1 MFMAYDWRVVVIE
14 KFLVLHYVE
23 EATLKLVFFLFCC
36 VILITVLLNL
46 EMTLIAATAIALL
59 VQCE

>member
-23 EATLKLVFFLFCC
+23 EATLKLVFS
-36 VILITVLLNL
+36 VLLCNFDY
-46 EMTLIAATAIALL
+46 
-59 VQCE
+59 C